1 MNILIVDDSMILR
14 KNLRKVFEVMDY
26 TVVGEAASGYE
37 AVEQFKL
44 LKPDIVTMDITMPA
58 VQGVKNGIDAIVKI
72 REIDNEVKIIVVT
85 SHGEE
90 KLVME
95 AISKGA
101 KGYILK
107 PINAEKIKEVLNRIN
122 H

>member
-1 MNILIVDDSMILR
+1 LNILIVDDSMILR

>member
-1 MNILIVDDSMILR
+1 MILR

>member
-1 MNILIVDDSMILR
+1 MKILIVDDSLILR
-14 KNLRKVFEVMDY
+14 KNLKKIFESLEY
-26 TVVGEAASGYE
+26 EVVAEASSGFE
-37 AVEQFKL
+37 AIEQFKIYH
-44 LKPDIVTMDITMPA
+44 PDIITMDITMPA
-58 VQGVKNGIDAIVKI
+58 VQGVKNGIDAIEQI
-72 REIDNEVKIIVVT
+72 REIDKEVKIIVVT

-107 PINAEKIKEVLNRIN
+107 PIDADKIKEVLKRIAG
-122 H
+122 